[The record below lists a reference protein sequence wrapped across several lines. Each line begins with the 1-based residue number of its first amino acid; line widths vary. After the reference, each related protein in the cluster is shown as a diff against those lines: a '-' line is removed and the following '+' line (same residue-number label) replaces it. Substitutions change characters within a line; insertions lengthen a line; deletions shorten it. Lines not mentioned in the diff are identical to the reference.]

1 MTSGSFLVTMTMG
14 FLARAMRLLIAS
26 LRGGPGGFGRG
37 LFSKYDHT
45 KQRNAAALWMH
56 GTVALF
62 LVALI
67 GPVSAQDP
75 LPLPRFASLK
85 EDKVFMR
92 AGPGTTYPINWVFV
106 REGMPIE
113 ILREYEEWRYVRDVD
128 GTEGWMHRVMLS
140 GSRSVIVA
148 SQVVATAY
156 DAPSRDGSPVFRA
169 DPGVQGELISCDG
182 SWCRVEIG
190 NVKGWMAMDD
200 LWGVY
205 PEDGQG

>member
-1 MTSGSFLVTMTMG
+1 
-14 FLARAMRLLIAS
+14 MRLLIAL
-26 LRGGPGGFGRG
+26 LRGRPGSFGRRV
-37 LFSKYDHT
+37 FSKHDHT
-45 KQRNAAALWMH
+45 KQRNAASFRMH
-56 GTVALF
+56 GTIALF
-62 LVALI
+62 LVVLI
-67 GPVSAQDP
+67 GCEAAQDP
-75 LPLPRFASLK
+75 LPLPRFVSLK

-113 ILREYEEWRYVRDVD
+113 ILREYEEWRYVRDHD
-128 GTEGWMHRVMLS
+128 GVEGWMHRIMLS

-156 DAPSRDGSPVFRA
+156 DTPRRDGAPVFRA
-169 DPGVQGELISCDG
+169 DPGVQGGLISCDG
-182 SWCRVEIG
+182 SWCRIEIG
-190 NVKGWMAMDD
+190 DVKGWMLMDD